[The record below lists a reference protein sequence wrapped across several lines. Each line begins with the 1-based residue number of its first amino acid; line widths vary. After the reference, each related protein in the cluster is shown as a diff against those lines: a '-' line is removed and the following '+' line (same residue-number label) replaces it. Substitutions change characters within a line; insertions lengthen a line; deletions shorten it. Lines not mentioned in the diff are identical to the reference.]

1 MSPATCTVL
10 CVKLLLFVNFAT
22 ALVGHSVSGAAVE
35 PPPKYNEIEK
45 LLWLPPSSNG
55 MSASMQTSPDGPAF
69 NSAASVAMVTNAFS
83 ANVMGDSAPGINS
96 LASPRAREAGENTVN
111 LQAQAAMQVDALLKG
126 QNPKFSSSRRSKG
139 AALEAE
145 EKRAA
150 ATAAVTSQQAAQA
163 QAVVI
168 VAVYQFELPGNSRL
182 LVTMLLTVCAHRS
195 VQANDAAAPL
205 HVKLKLDSN
214 TAARLSDLSA
224 HASHVR
230 LAAMNCRFRSRSCPA
245 VGQLSGVRAL
255 KTYF

>member
-1 MSPATCTVL
+1 MRSILCTPSRVR
-10 CVKLLLFVNFAT
+10 LLVFVNLA
-22 ALVGHSVSGAAVE
+22 AVLLRHCVCGAAVGL
-35 PPPKYNEIEK
+35 PPKYNDIEK
-45 LLWLPPSSNG
+45 LLWLPPSTNG

-96 LASPRAREAGENTVN
+96 LASPNARDAGENTVS

-163 QAVVI
+163 HAAV
-168 VAVYQFELPGNSRL
+168 SR
-182 LVTMLLTVCAHRS
+182 
-195 VQANDAAAPL
+195 AN
-205 HVKLKLDSN
+205 
-214 TAARLSDLSA
+214 
-224 HASHVR
+224 
-230 LAAMNCRFRSRSCPA
+230 
-245 VGQLSGVRAL
+245 
-255 KTYF
+255 